1 MKFYGFTM
9 ITLLVAV
16 VYDTI
21 VVRLFFPVGGIFV
34 MVFLKDFSIESDDH
48 LRLYTITRTLLT
60 VTTVLCIIMASQ
72 YTKRSSSDSSPQPT
86 AQS

>member
-1 MKFYGFTM
+1 M